1 MAKRYSGWLATY
13 QAALQRHVAAI
24 DAFGVDMVELDIRH
38 RTRDRRLGANYAKH
52 RNRLVAELDKIGVTE
67 VEFCRGLGRGQSLST
82 MGRRMALVPEDAWQR
97 YLTHR
102 RERGDDGC
110 FTLEYAVYLARS
122 DSETRLRSTQTRFE
136 PVTDDPN
143 HLIIHGDA
151 LSELRKRASESVHC
165 VITSPPY
172 WPARRL
178 YIPDDPQQ
186 IGLEPTLEKY
196 LQHLM
201 AIFAE
206 VKRVLRHDGVCW
218 VLIDD
223 AISAKPYTYSKQS
236 NYGSRSPLKASRT
249 EVVTQDTTYL
259 APAGDWLGIPTDFSR
274 AMQAI
279 GWRWRDQIIWDKGNR
294 GHRESSSNRCRR
306 NYEVAL
312 MFTKLASGY
321 WYDQDPLRIPLV
333 SNRAHDVTRHSTC
346 SPGWGPGKSRKDGLA
361 NRYSVPGY
369 SKDGLLRR
377 DSDRTHR
384 VFTNPLG
391 RICDA
396 VWLIEAEV
404 WRGNHSSAMPEKLV
418 QNCLLL
424 SCPPGGTVLDPFGGS
439 GTVSKVAKQLGL
451 CSIYIDRHEPYVREA
466 QQRLTDAS
474 DYNVGAAN
482 DNQRPI
488 RTAAD

>member
-1 MAKRYSGWLATY
+1 MAKKRLSGWLATF

-24 DAFGVDMVELDIRH
+24 DAFGVDMVELDIRR
-38 RTRDRRLGANYAKH
+38 RTRDRRMGVSYSKH

-82 MGRRMALVPEDAWQR
+82 MQRRMALVPDDAWQR
-97 YLTHR
+97 YLTNR
-102 RERGDDGC
+102 REQGDDGC
-110 FTLEYAVYLARS
+110 FTLEYAVYLTRS
-122 DSETRLRSTQTRFE
+122 DSDTKPRSTPAQSE
-136 PVTDDPN
+136 PVIDDPD

-186 IGLEPTLEKY
+186 IGLERTLEEY

-201 AIFAE
+201 AIFTE

-223 AISAKPYTYSKQS
+223 ALSDRSYTYSKQS
-236 NYGSRSPLKASRT
+236 YYANRSPRKAATQT

-259 APAGDWLGIPTDFSR
+259 APTGDWLGIPEHFTR

-279 GWRWRDQIIWDKGNR
+279 GWRWRDQIIWNKGNQGR
-294 GHRESSSNRCRR
+294 RESTSNRCRR
-306 NYEVAL
+306 NFEFVL
-312 MFTKLASGY
+312 MFTKHASDY

-333 SNRAHDVTRHSTC
+333 SKPAHDVTRRSTH
-346 SPGWGPGKSRKDGLA
+346 GELRKDGLA

-369 SKDGLLRR
+369 HKDGLLRR
-377 DSDRTHR
+377 DGNRTHR
-384 VFTNPLG
+384 VFSNVLG

-396 VWLIEAEV
+396 VWLIEPEG
-404 WRGNHSSAMPEKLV
+404 WRGAHSSAMPEKLV

-439 GTVSKVAKQLGL
+439 GTVSKVAKQLGRR
-451 CSIYIDRHEPYVREA
+451 SIYIDRHEPYVQEA
-466 QQRLTDAS
+466 KQRLAATS
-474 DYNVGAAN
+474 DYDVGAAN
-482 DNQRPI
+482 DNQRPV